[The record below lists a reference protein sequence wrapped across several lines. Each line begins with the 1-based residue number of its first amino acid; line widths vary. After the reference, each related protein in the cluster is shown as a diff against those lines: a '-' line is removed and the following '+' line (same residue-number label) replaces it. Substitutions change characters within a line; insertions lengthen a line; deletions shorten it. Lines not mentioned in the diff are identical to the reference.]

1 MPTLPR
7 LEDVTLEDLPP
18 TQFELDQHRHAL
30 VGLQNEARERRR
42 VVKAN
47 RAAGHPAPRVGDKLY
62 VSIGDRTL
70 MRRSRAG
77 LRFEGKGQRKTV
89 EVVDATDEEIK
100 VMQAEPNSQDVVNVW
115 GAEQILADEA
125 LSINQ
130 RAIAPEEL
138 DEVRR
143 RNDALEE
150 ENRTMREENRK
161 LREARQGAKDEG
173 DGAPARLIAQ
183 REAKAKLEAEGK
195 IKPKTTDDVGFGK
208 DPEKK

>member
-1 MPTLPR
+1 MPILPR
-7 LEDVTLEDLPP
+7 IEDVSLEELPP
-18 TQFELDQHRHAL
+18 TQFELDQHRHGL
-30 VGLQNEARERRR
+30 VSLQNEARERRR
-42 VVKAN
+42 VAKTN
-47 RAAGHPAPRVGDKLY
+47 REAGHPAPRVGDKMF

-77 LRFEGKGQRKTV
+77 IRFEGKGQRKTV
-89 EVVDATDEEIK
+89 SIIDATDDEIK
-100 VMQAEPNSQDVVNVW
+100 VLQAEPNSQDVVNVW

-138 DEVRR
+138 DEVKR

-150 ENRTMREENRK
+150 ENRAMREDLRK
-161 LREARQGAKDEG
+161 LREARQGAKDDG

-183 REAKAKLEAEGK
+183 REAKAKLEAEGR
-195 IKPKTTDDVGFGK
+195 IRPQATEDVGFGK